1 MPVITTDE
9 FMNRIR
15 TLVGDDTSDETLATI
30 QDFSDTLNSF
40 GDSAN
45 EIARLNSQLTEQ
57 DEAWRKKYRDAF
69 FHGPEEREP
78 DNPHDD
84 GPKKLTFESLFTTK
98 E

>member
-1 MPVITTDE
+1 MPIITTDE

-45 EIARLNSQLTEQ
+45 EIARLNREITEQ

-69 FHGPEEREP
+69 FHGPEESYP
-78 DNPHDD
+78 DYPPND